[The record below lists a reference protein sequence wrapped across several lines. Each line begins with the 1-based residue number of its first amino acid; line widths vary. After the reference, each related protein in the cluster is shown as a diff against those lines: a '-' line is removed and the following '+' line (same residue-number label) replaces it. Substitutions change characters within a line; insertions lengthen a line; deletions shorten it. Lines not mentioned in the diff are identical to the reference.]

1 MRTMERRDII
11 LLVLIVVLAAMAVY
25 VDLNIEHPEWV
36 ANLEFWRP
44 AGGRDIAIRYGLDVR
59 GGLRVLLAA
68 DIAPDAELEA
78 TAMDTARQIIEN
90 RVNAMG
96 LTEPVVQQQG
106 ERRIIVELPGIEDPE
121 QAIQAIQGTALLEFI
136 DAGNRP
142 LLEGTVVW
150 TTQGGPTIPQA
161 TPTVTATAQP
171 AEIGPMTATLPLS
184 SEVTTT
190 QELTPVVTGTVY
202 ETILT
207 GADLEDVGL
216 SRSETNEYRIPFQLT
231 SEAAQTFYRY
241 TSSHIGQYLCI
252 VLDKQVISCPTI
264 RDAIPNGQGVITL
277 GNADYESA
285 RNLAVQLRY
294 GRLPVPLRVETV
306 STVGPTLGEI
316 AVNRSV
322 RAGIIGL
329 SLVLL
334 FMLVYYRFPGLLADL
349 ALVLY
354 ALLNLA
360 LYKLAPVTLTLPGI
374 AGFLLSAG
382 MAVDANILVFE
393 RMKEEL
399 RGGRSLRAAAEAG
412 FSRAW
417 TSIRDSQ
424 ISILISC
431 AVLYFFG
438 TSFGASMV
446 RGFAVTLAIGT
457 VVNIFTAVVATRT
470 FVRLA
475 FHLAGDWLRSRRW
488 LLGV

>member
-1 MRTMERRDII
+1 MERRDII
-11 LLVLIVVLAAMAVY
+11 LLVLIIVLAALALY
-25 VDLNIEHPEWV
+25 VDLNIEHPVWV
-36 ANLEFWRP
+36 NDLAFWRP
-44 AGGRDIAIRYGLDVR
+44 AGGRDIVIRYGLDVQ
-59 GGLRVLLAA
+59 GGLRVLMAA
-68 DIAPDAELEA
+68 DVSAGQELDAA
-78 TAMDTARQIIEN
+78 AMDTVRQIIEN

-121 QAIQAIQGTALLEFI
+121 MAIEAIQGTALLEFI
-136 DAGNRP
+136 DAGYTP
-142 LLEGTVVW
+142 LAEGTIVR
-150 TTQGGPTIPQA
+150 TTEDPVIEQPATPAVPTPQLIGPGVIVEEPSDEM
-161 TPTVTATAQP
+161 TPTV
-171 AEIGPMTATLPLS
+171 EGP
-184 SEVTTT
+184 
-190 QELTPVVTGTVY
+190 VY

-207 GADLEDVGL
+207 GAGLQQVGMD
-216 SRSETNEYRIPFQLT
+216 RSETNEYQIPFQLY
-231 SEAAQTFYRY
+231 SDAAQVFAEY
-241 TSSHIGQYLCI
+241 TASHVGQYLCI

-264 RDAIPNGQGVITL
+264 RDAIPGGQGVISL
-277 GNADYESA
+277 GNASYDEA

-294 GRLPVPLRVETV
+294 GALPVPLRVETV
-306 STVGPTLGEI
+306 DAVGPTLGEI
-316 AVNRSV
+316 AINRSV

-334 FMLVYYRFPGLLADL
+334 FMLVYYRLPGFLAAVALL
-349 ALVLY
+349 LY
-354 ALLNLA
+354 AALNLA

-399 RGGRSLRAAAEAG
+399 RSGRSLRAAAEAG

-438 TSFGASMV
+438 TNFGASIV

-457 VVNIFTAVVATRT
+457 AINLFTAVVATRT
-470 FVRLA
+470 FVRLT